1 MIEYRLIPM
10 MTCSVKIGQE
20 LSAASL
26 TRGLG
31 APNNRTNICKIG
43 FGFFDWLV
51 FALLAGGL
59 IYSIFFAGAINEI
72 IRNIA

>member
-31 APNNRTNICKIG
+31 GPGKRTNICRIG
-43 FGFFDWLV
+43 FGWCDYLTFICLG
-51 FALLAGGL
+51 GGL
-59 IYSIFFAGAINEI
+59 ALVILRATGVL
-72 IRNIA
+72 

>member
-31 APNNRTNICKIG
+31 GPDKRTNICKIG
-43 FGFFDWLV
+43 FGLCDVITFICLG
-51 FALLAGGL
+51 GGL
-59 IYSIFFAGAINEI
+59 AFVILRAIGI
-72 IRNIA
+72 L

>member
-31 APNNRTNICKIG
+31 GPTKRTNICKIG
-43 FGFFDWLV
+43 FGVWDIVTFL
-51 FALLAGGL
+51 ALAAGLALTIYRGIIGG
-59 IYSIFFAGAINEI
+59 
-72 IRNIA
+72 